1 MPSKSKSQ
9 QKFFGMVHA
18 AQTGALAS
26 PSPMVK
32 QVAKNISKQGAL
44 EFASTPAKNLPM
56 KKTKKGR

>member
-1 MPSKSKSQ
+1 
-9 QKFFGMVHA
+9 MVHA